1 MKNITKLL
9 KMHDFKTLYELLK
22 NNEYRYSL
30 EGFDRD
36 FKKNISSD
44 KFSYLVYLNAREKSV
59 KNILLLCDF
68 LLYTDTFFYD
78 IHPVIYDYLH
88 QGLSMFPTD
97 KQLLNWIISVYENH
111 PDSPFDSSE
120 IEKIKLAFK
129 NNN

>member
-1 MKNITKLL
+1 MKNIAKLL

-22 NNEYRYSL
+22 NKDYGYSL
-30 EGFDRD
+30 ESFDRD

-78 IHPVIYDYLH
+78 IHPVIYDYLN
-88 QGLSMFPTD
+88 QGLSMFPAD
-97 KQLLNWIISVYENH
+97 KQLLKWIISIYENH
-111 PDSPFDSSE
+111 PDSPFSLSE
-120 IEKIKLAFK
+120 LEKIKLALK
-129 NNN
+129 K